1 MLQAM
6 HVEDGETRTQGA
18 EAPQASRQQL
28 DLVTQACEII
38 DAQEGEGL
46 TLTDLADRLGVS
58 SWHLQK
64 LFKRVTGVT
73 PKAYAAERR
82 GRLFREELKSHGRVA
97 EATYGAGYGSS
108 SRVYEN
114 AARRF
119 GMTPATYAKGGKGA
133 RIVYGM
139 TDSPL
144 GRLLVAATGR
154 GICFVALGEEDSE
167 IEQALRQEFPAAD
180 SIERDQ
186 MAVEAALAAVVDYL
200 DGTMPHVDLPLD
212 VQATAFQRRVWEELL
227 AIPAGETKSYSE
239 IAEALGLGQAQRAV
253 GSACGRNPVSLLIPC
268 HRAVRS
274 DGHLGG
280 YRWGLPRKEKLLR
293 QEASRGL

>member
-1 MLQAM
+1 MLAAM
-6 HVEDGETRTQGA
+6 ETETVRQNRTPAAQ
-18 EAPQASRQQL
+18 PSRQQL

-38 DAQEGEGL
+38 DGQEGEGL
-46 TLTDLADRLGVS
+46 TLTDLADQLGVS

-64 LFKRVTGVT
+64 VFKRVTGVS

-82 GRLFREELKSHGRVA
+82 GKLFREELKSHGRVA

-114 AARRF
+114 AGRRF

-133 RIVYGM
+133 KIVFGL

-144 GRLLVAATGR
+144 GRLLVAATRR
-154 GICFVALGEEDSE
+154 GICFVALGERDAELEDE
-167 IEQALRQEFPAAD
+167 LRLEFPAAE
-180 SIERDQ
+180 SLARDEI
-186 MAVEAALAAVVDYL
+186 AVEAALASVVDYL
-200 DGTMPHVDLPLD
+200 EGAMPHVDLPLD

-227 AIPAGETKSYSE
+227 AIPAGEIKTYSE
-239 IAEALGLGQAQRAV
+239 IAEALGLGRAQRAV
-253 GSACGRNPVSLLIPC
+253 GSACARNPVSLLIPC
-268 HRAVRS
+268 HRAVRE

-280 YRWGLPRKEKLLR
+280 YRWGLSRKEQLLR
-293 QEASRGL
+293 HEAGQVL

>member
-1 MLQAM
+1 MLAAM
-6 HVEDGETRTQGA
+6 ETETERQIRPPA
-18 EAPQASRQQL
+18 AHPSRQQL

-38 DAQEGEGL
+38 DGREGEGL
-46 TLTDLADRLGVS
+46 TLTDLADQLSVS

-64 LFKRVTGVT
+64 VFKRVTGVS

-114 AARRF
+114 VGRRF

-133 RIVYGM
+133 RIAFGL

-154 GICFVALGEEDSE
+154 GICFVGLGEKDADLENE
-167 IEQALRQEFPAAD
+167 LRQEFPAAEAL
-180 SIERDQ
+180 ERDEL
-186 MAVEAALAAVVDYL
+186 AVEAALAAVVDYL
-200 DGTMPHVDLPLD
+200 EGAMPHVELPLD

-227 AIPAGETKSYSE
+227 AIPAGETKTYSE
-239 IAEALGLGQAQRAV
+239 IAEALGLGRAQRAV
-253 GSACGRNPVSLLIPC
+253 GSACARNPVSLLIPC
-268 HRAVRS
+268 HRAVRE

-280 YRWGLPRKEKLLR
+280 YRWGLSRKEQLLR
-293 QEASRGL
+293 KEAGQVL